1 MAPVLSFVSRGVSPE
16 EVQHSPAAVG
26 DSPAR
31 SGNPPHDQD
40 PYDAMRSR
48 AMTVPEENRPKTD
61 TTDEVLEHRED
72 REDDAS
78 RQAGATG
85 RTMREALE
93 EAQVRPDD
101 YDE

>member
-1 MAPVLSFVSRGVSPE
+1 
-16 EVQHSPAAVG
+16 
-26 DSPAR
+26 
-31 SGNPPHDQD
+31 
-40 PYDAMRSR
+40 
-48 AMTVPEENRPKTD
+48 MTVPEENRPKTD

-72 REDDAS
+72 REGDAS